1 MQTANKV
8 RPPPYVLDDRPNVE
22 DFEMRTLTNARR
34 LTLSAFL
41 LASTPAAGA
50 GELRAAVEGGAA
62 WQTRNEFRIPGDAGT
77 LVDLAEYDA
86 GPLAALRATLT
97 WDVTERQSL
106 RLLATPLR
114 LETAF
119 VPESPVVFQDLV
131 FPAGQPL
138 DARYVFD
145 SYRLTWYWR
154 FPPGEK
160 WSFRLGATLKV
171 RDAQIALAGDAGRS
185 AKDDLGLVP
194 LVHVGARYQ
203 ATDRL
208 AIELEADALA
218 APQGR
223 AEDVSL
229 KAVFRV
235 SDRVE
240 VDLGYR
246 LLEGGADNDEVYTFA
261 FFHYAVAGVRVRL

>member
-1 MQTANKV
+1 MK
-8 RPPPYVLDDRPNVE
+8 RPAL
-22 DFEMRTLTNARR
+22 LLAAI
-34 LTLSAFL
+34 LTL
-41 LASTPAAGA
+41 LAAPSGA
-50 GELRAAVEGGAA
+50 GELRASLEGGAA
-62 WQTRNEFRIPGDAGT
+62 WQTRNDFRIPGDGGT
-77 LVDLAEYDA
+77 LV
-86 GPLAALRATLT
+86 PLADYESGPFAAFRASLD
-97 WDVTERQSL
+97 WDLTERQSL
-106 RLLATPLR
+106 RLLAAPLR
-114 LETAF
+114 VETTFTPA
-119 VPESPVVFQDLV
+119 SPVAFQELV
-131 FPAGQPL
+131 FPAGSPL
-138 DARYVFD
+138 DATYVFN

-194 LVHVGARYQ
+194 LVYLGARYQ
-203 ATDRL
+203 ATERFAL
-208 AIELEADALA
+208 ELEADALA

-229 KAVFRV
+229 KGVFRI

-261 FFHYAVAGVRVRL
+261 FFHYAIAGVRIRL